1 MNKPV
6 VLIGTGEMGGVFAR
20 GLLRD
25 NYSIIPVNRSTDI
38 LSVAS
43 EMPNP
48 EMVLVAVAEKDLQS
62 VLINLPDPWRI
73 NTVLLQ
79 NELLP
84 RDWAPHQLRDP
95 TIISVWFEKKKG
107 QDYKVLIPSPA
118 YGPNAANLQS
128 ALKTLDIPVTV
139 LHDEDE
145 LLHQLV
151 LKNLYIVTTN
161 VAGLE
166 TGGTVSELWSAHR
179 DLCKNI
185 ANDVIDI
192 QEYLTAKIFDNKSL
206 INDMLIAFDGDPDHQ
221 CMGRSAPAR
230 LQRALE
236 IADEGDLAVKHIRA
250 IDRKLK
256 EKQAEE

>member
-6 VLIGTGEMGGVFAR
+6 IIIGTGEMGGVFAR

-25 NYSIIPVNRSTDI
+25 GYSLIPVNRQTDMQAI
-38 LSVAS
+38 ATKT
-43 EMPNP
+43 PNP
-48 EMVLVAVAEKDLQS
+48 EMVMVAVAEKDLQS
-62 VLINLPDPWRI
+62 VLTDLPDPWRE

-84 RDWAPHQLRDP
+84 RDWASHRLQQP
-95 TIISVWFEKKKG
+95 TIITVWFEKKKG

-118 YGPNAANLQS
+118 YGPKAAL
-128 ALKTLDIPVTV
+128 LKSSLATLDIPVTV
-139 LHDEDE
+139 LNSEEE

-151 LKNLYIVTTN
+151 LKNVYIITTN

-166 TGGTVSELWSAHR
+166 TGGTVSELWSSHR
-179 DLCKNI
+179 ELCKNI
-185 ANDVIDI
+185 TGDVIDI
-192 QEYLTAKIFDNKSL
+192 QEYLTEESFDNKSL

-230 LQRALE
+230 LERALA
-236 IADEGDLAVKHIRA
+236 IADEGDLSVKHIRA
-250 IDRKLK
+250 VDEKLK
-256 EKQAEE
+256 EKQTED